1 MCNAMPIS
9 LNNLILE
16 VSSLVLDKRVLRE
29 SILEDPS
36 LKLPVCAETSAGRQ
50 IPRHKKQVTMR
61 ILLELILTG
70 LGFLWLRL

>member
-50 IPRHKKQVTMR
+50 IPRHKKRKKKSMR
-61 ILLELILTG
+61 IGIFKDCML
-70 LGFLWLRL
+70 